1 MAFPARLEL
10 IGLRARTAF
19 FIPFAGDRP
28 RHPRRAARAPP
39 LARGLLLHGRDGR
52 NAWLLALRC
61 GGGAAVPTH
70 FKGLRIQFRAVVA
83 PVQGKVTPCGGHAI
97 GEADGMIGTLTRRV
111 IVLEQQRL
119 GMQPEDGRAGM
130 NVLQAP
136 QQGSP
141 TL

>member
-1 MAFPARLEL
+1 
-10 IGLRARTAF
+10 
-19 FIPFAGDRP
+19 
-28 RHPRRAARAPP
+28 
-39 LARGLLLHGRDGR
+39 
-52 NAWLLALRC
+52 
-61 GGGAAVPTH
+61 
-70 FKGLRIQFRAVVA
+70 
-83 PVQGKVTPCGGHAI
+83 
-97 GEADGMIGTLTRRV
+97 MIGTLTRRV